1 MKIKAYIL
9 AVLILT
15 LPLALVTAKSS
26 TESSK
31 YDQYQVK
38 AVFLYN
44 FIKFTDWPEEKI
56 TQNSD
61 SVKIGVI
68 GKSPFGDHLELIA
81 GKQAKGKKIA
91 IKLFKS
97 LKKWD
102 KSETK
107 DNFNALKRCHLLF
120 ICSSEKENLKEIS
133 NSIKNY
139 YVLTVS
145 DIDGFLETGG
155 VIKFSVV
162 DEKVY
167 FEVNIIAAKQAEL
180 KLRSKFLRLAKRVMK
195 EEPPQNTKS

>member
-120 ICSSEKENLKEIS
+120 ICSSEKENLKEI
-133 NSIKNY
+133 
-139 YVLTVS
+139 
-145 DIDGFLETGG
+145 
-155 VIKFSVV
+155 
-162 DEKVY
+162 
-167 FEVNIIAAKQAEL
+167 
-180 KLRSKFLRLAKRVMK
+180 
-195 EEPPQNTKS
+195 

>member
-167 FEVNIIAAKQAEL
+167 FEINIIAAKQAEL